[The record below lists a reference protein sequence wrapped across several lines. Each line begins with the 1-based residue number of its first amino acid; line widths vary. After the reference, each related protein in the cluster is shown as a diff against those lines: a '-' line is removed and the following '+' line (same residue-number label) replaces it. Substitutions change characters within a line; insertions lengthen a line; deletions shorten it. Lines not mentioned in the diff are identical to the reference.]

1 MGAKAKKKKTEDP
14 ADEREVELQ
23 HLLTEHSVLKDRRD
37 AIDEMITVRK
47 ERILMLMSEA
57 GMGKF
62 KCDDGEAA
70 FTRRRSFKVHDR
82 DRLSELMP
90 PKQLAALVKITADVY
105 DAAEREG
112 LPLDEAVTVGLSE
125 SLTVSR
131 ARTKAA
137 GERRKQYIEESKRQ
151 AEQRIQAAVKLLR
164 D

>member
-1 MGAKAKKKKTEDP
+1 
-14 ADEREVELQ
+14 V
-23 HLLTEHSVLKDRRD
+23 SWDRQVDRD
-37 AIDEMITVRK
+37 CN
-47 ERILMLMSEA
+47 
-57 GMGKF
+57 G
-62 KCDDGEAA
+62 AA

-82 DRLSELMP
+82 DRLAELMP
-90 PKQLAALVKITADVY
+90 PKQLAALVKVTADVY